1 MSKPQIGCPVCGS
14 PMKKRLIL
22 DNLEIDYCDLHG
34 VWFDSGELERMM
46 SIYDNPARPS
56 KLHGVGKAVAQG
68 FAGATV
74 MGAGFHL
81 GSRLVGGILDGM
93 FNRRG

>member
-34 VWFDSGELERMM
+34 VWFDSGE
-46 SIYDNPARPS
+46 
-56 KLHGVGKAVAQG
+56 
-68 FAGATV
+68 
-74 MGAGFHL
+74 
-81 GSRLVGGILDGM
+81 
-93 FNRRG
+93 